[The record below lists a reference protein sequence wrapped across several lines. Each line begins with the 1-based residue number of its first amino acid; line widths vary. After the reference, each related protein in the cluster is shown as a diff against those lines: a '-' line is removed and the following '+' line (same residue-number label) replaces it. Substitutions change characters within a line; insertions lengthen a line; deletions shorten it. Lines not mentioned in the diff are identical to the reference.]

1 MRKTK
6 HWLITTTMLLFSL
19 AMNAYEAGDF
29 VYTKVARYKITGEN
43 LVVNGQFNQGAT
55 GTDGWTATS
64 ETLPLE
70 ATFTMGVDGP
80 NGSNTQKVLAG
91 QTALENGMYQKLAI
105 TQGGT
110 YVVSFKVKGATAG
123 FTDLDLTA
131 GNTNYMNAY
140 YNTDGTLA
148 TVSGTTLLYGE
159 NGVNGGYQFDYSAD
173 GFTNVSFAVEA
184 PAEGYIMIDF
194 RGLAEGLE
202 IADVT
207 CHSAENVYDDRIAK
221 NRIAYI
227 KLFLA
232 EEGTEEK
239 EYYEE
244 LQACIKTIEDAVQE
258 NASLSAMEECM
269 GTLENTWQ
277 MFIDENFQSII
288 DAVPTTDG
296 SENTG
301 NSSANWMN
309 WTAKYNTLN
318 SGYAGKAPWTWSTNR
333 WGHLSAKS
341 NSSMSV
347 RWQRGAINQWD
358 NVATLTVTLPAG
370 VYYWGVTGQGGMMT
384 LNKSR
389 WMRSWAN
396 ECAMT
401 QLSADDEYSETFVL
415 NAARNEDY
423 VFRFELTE
431 KKEVSL
437 RIRCNIEESSING
450 CFAEFYSPIL
460 YQVIESDQL
469 TAEQMLFLDE
479 VSNLLNELK
488 GRLDVANEY
497 LADTQVLMPWGKET
511 LQEETDK
518 VQLSYDTWAALTQ
531 EELLEIFDNDEDL
544 CGAIYTETGNL
555 NTSID
560 LFTELNIPLTDM
572 PTAIDE
578 AQSILEMRR
587 YASSSLMDEFEAM
600 ITKTQTMYEEYLK
613 IAYSVA
619 AAETLIAQKAA
630 LEAMTEDFM
639 EAINVEVLVDIDFGT
654 QNNPASFETVE
665 YTDDAGAINYYY
677 TITGAKGTMTFTDI
691 TGSYPYA
698 LGWGSLTDESGAI
711 IPTDSLGILRVGNSE
726 AIAKFD
732 GAPAKETGIVN
743 IKFDLYAG
751 SLIKSM
757 VGYKV
762 LAAGG
767 ETICGLFYSPYSGND
782 DMNTFGINY
791 WNLPRVGSGSAS
803 NSAIAAASNRI
814 QFDIVLD
821 YGAKTMYCTTSSSKG
836 VDTSQIIPLPDLVP
850 AQFVLY
856 SNYNNADRRC
866 WFDNLI
872 IQNISTEP
880 ASEETVISGKCGE
893 NLTWTLD
900 GSELTIAGSGDMY
913 NYTTSPWVD
922 YSIEKVTI
930 EDGVTSI
937 GERAFYDCSSLAS
950 ITLPEGIT
958 SIGNSTFRN
967 CSNLTSI
974 TLPKGVTSIGSST
987 FQNCNNLTSIT
998 LPEGVTSI
1006 GSSAFFDCSSLT
1018 SITLPEGMTYV
1029 DWSTFRGCS
1038 NLFSIT
1044 IPQSVTSIGN
1054 YAFAECRSISSITIP
1069 EKVTNIASGTFL
1081 GCSNLTSIAIPEG
1094 VKSIEP
1100 DAFSYCSSLTSTIIP
1115 KDVTSI
1121 GERAF
1126 YGCTSLTSINIPE
1139 GVTSIADYTFQGC
1152 SSLVSIAI
1160 PKNVTSISSSAFN
1173 NCSSLNAIVVA
1184 EDNATYDSREECNAI
1199 IEKNSNTLIAGCYTT
1214 IIPTNILHIGESA
1227 FCGCTNLTFITI
1239 PENVTSIGNGA
1250 FSGCSNLASINIPE
1264 SVTSIANHTFYGCS
1278 SLYAISIPK
1287 GVTTIGEWSFNDCS
1301 NLTSITIPERVT
1313 SIGSSAFSGHSSLTT
1328 ITCEAVAPPAIGD
1341 SYTFNNVNKS
1351 IPVYVPATSVSAYQT
1366 ADYWKE
1372 FTNIQALTPT
1382 TETITIN
1389 QYGSGT
1395 YCSEYTLDFSDVEG
1409 LKAYAAT
1416 GYDTETGIVTL
1427 TRVMTAKAG
1436 MGLFLKGAPGEY
1448 EVPVLENTSYNT
1460 LNMLVGTQEN
1470 TVVNSTSDDGIYA
1483 NYKYT
1488 IQDGDAA
1495 PMFYQFSDGSTLG
1508 AGKAYLQIPFAWLPA
1523 VAKSIS
1529 LRFDDGETTDIEE
1542 IESLEQSSDVIYDL
1556 MGRRVTMPQR
1566 GSLYMINGKKII
1578 Y

>member
-726 AIAKFD
+726 AVVDFESN
-732 GAPAKETGIVN
+732 PESNLVN
-743 IKFDLYAG
+743 IQFDFYYGNLNTKNA
-751 SLIKSM
+751 
-757 VGYKV
+757 GYKV
-762 LAAGG
+762 LDEAG
-767 ETICGLFYSPYSGND
+767 EVICGLYISKYSGTAQI
-782 DMNTFGINY
+782 NTLGVDHIN
-791 WNLPRVGSGSAS
+791 NITSVGSGSAS
-803 NSAIAAASNRI
+803 NSAIAAARNKTH
-814 QFDIVLD
+814 FDIILD
-821 YGAKTMYCTTSSSKG
+821 YGTKTMYCTTSSSKG
-836 VDTSQIIPLPDLVP
+836 TVTTAVINMPDGVAAP
-850 AQFVLY
+850 AKFILL
-856 SNYNNADRRC
+856 SDYNIADRRC

-872 IQNISTEP
+872 IQNVSSEP
-880 ASEETVISGKCGE
+880 ASE
-893 NLTWTLD
+893 
-900 GSELTIAGSGDMY
+900 
-913 NYTTSPWVD
+913 
-922 YSIEKVTI
+922 
-930 EDGVTSI
+930 
-937 GERAFYDCSSLAS
+937 
-950 ITLPEGIT
+950 
-958 SIGNSTFRN
+958 
-967 CSNLTSI
+967 
-974 TLPKGVTSIGSST
+974 
-987 FQNCNNLTSIT
+987 
-998 LPEGVTSI
+998 
-1006 GSSAFFDCSSLT
+1006 
-1018 SITLPEGMTYV
+1018 
-1029 DWSTFRGCS
+1029 
-1038 NLFSIT
+1038 
-1044 IPQSVTSIGN
+1044 
-1054 YAFAECRSISSITIP
+1054 
-1069 EKVTNIASGTFL
+1069 
-1081 GCSNLTSIAIPEG
+1081 
-1094 VKSIEP
+1094 
-1100 DAFSYCSSLTSTIIP
+1100 
-1115 KDVTSI
+1115 
-1121 GERAF
+1121 
-1126 YGCTSLTSINIPE
+1126 CT
-1139 GVTSIADYTFQGC
+1139 A
-1152 SSLVSIAI
+1152 
-1160 PKNVTSISSSAFN
+1160 
-1173 NCSSLNAIVVA
+1173 
-1184 EDNATYDSREECNAI
+1184 
-1199 IEKNSNTLIAGCYTT
+1199 
-1214 IIPTNILHIGESA
+1214 
-1227 FCGCTNLTFITI
+1227 
-1239 PENVTSIGNGA
+1239 
-1250 FSGCSNLASINIPE
+1250 
-1264 SVTSIANHTFYGCS
+1264 
-1278 SLYAISIPK
+1278 
-1287 GVTTIGEWSFNDCS
+1287 
-1301 NLTSITIPERVT
+1301 
-1313 SIGSSAFSGHSSLTT
+1313 
-1328 ITCEAVAPPAIGD
+1328 
-1341 SYTFNNVNKS
+1341 
-1351 IPVYVPATSVSAYQT
+1351 
-1366 ADYWKE
+1366 
-1372 FTNIQALTPT
+1372 
-1382 TETITIN
+1382 ITIN

-1436 MGLFLKGAPGEY
+1436 VGLFVKGEPGEY
-1448 EVPVLENTSYNT
+1448 NVPVIESTDDIP
-1460 LNMLVGTQEN
+1460 LNMLVGTLES
-1470 TVVNSTSDDGIYA
+1470 TAVNSISGDGIYA

-1488 IQDGDAA
+1488 ILEGDAA
-1495 PMFYQFSDGSTLG
+1495 PMFYQFADGSTLS
-1508 AGKAYLQIPFAWLPA
+1508 AGKAYLQIPVAWLPTG
-1523 VAKSIS
+1523 AKSIS
-1529 LRFDDGETTDIEE
+1529 LRFDDSGTTDIEE
-1542 IESLEQSSDVIYDL
+1542 MENQEQSSDVIYDL
-1556 MGRRVTMPQR
+1556 LGRRVTTPQR
-1566 GSLYMINGKKII
+1566 GSLYLINGKKFI